1 MSTEV
6 ITTTSTSADG
16 KTKVKKVI
24 KKKKV
29 TIDEGGLNGS
39 RRESEVT
46 IEEVTNTTS
55 GGKGNREV
63 IESPSRFLIR
73 VFFPSIAM

>member
-1 MSTEV
+1 MSTE
-6 ITTTSTSADG
+6 ITTTTSTSADG
-16 KTKVKKVI
+16 KTKVKKVV

-29 TIDEGGLNGS
+29 TIDEGGINGS

-55 GGKGNREV
+55 SDPRRSKEV
-63 IESPSRFLIR
+63 IHIGLEI
-73 VFFPSIAM
+73 

>member
-1 MSTEV
+1 MSTEI

-16 KTKVKKVI
+16 KTKVKKVV

-46 IEEVTNTTS
+46 IEEVTNTSSTI
-55 GGKGNREV
+55 GGPRKSSKEV
-63 IESPSRFLIR
+63 LSLVLLSN
-73 VFFPSIAM
+73 

>member
-1 MSTEV
+1 MSTE
-6 ITTTSTSADG
+6 ITTTTSTSADG

-29 TIDEGGLNGS
+29 TIDEGGINGS

-46 IEEVTNTTS
+46 IEEVTNTSSSDPRRTS
-55 GGKGNREV
+55 ASKEV
-63 IESPSRFLIR
+63 IQTGIKIINLF
-73 VFFPSIAM
+73 